1 MRLYGWSLSYFVGLI
16 SSRDQ
21 LQLYISQCP
30 MSLSL
35 FSEFPPMRS
44 SVCSHR
50 PTSLHAV
57 LTSANK
63 ADMIPLLHANRLER
77 SPIPKSL
84 QPALPPLSLR
94 PRTSGGERQSP

>member
-21 LQLYISQCP
+21 LRLYISQCP

-35 FSEFPPMRS
+35 FSEFLPMRS

-50 PTSLHAV
+50 PISLHAV
-57 LTSANK
+57 LTSENK
-63 ADMIPLLHANRLER
+63 ADMTPLLHANRLER
-77 SPIPKSL
+77 PSPIPKSL

-94 PRTSGGERQSP
+94 PRTSGGE